1 MSSSVAETRSEHHLH
16 PAGMLLAALETG
28 RRWFSAAALPG
39 VVALLNGEYG
49 MRVLVFV
56 LLGVALLGA
65 LSAVWGVLS
74 WRATTYQV
82 SDRALRFITGGA
94 PEERTVAAAGTC
106 PER

>member
-1 MSSSVAETRSEHHLH
+1 
-16 PAGMLLAALETG
+16 MLLTALGTG
-28 RRWFSAAALPG
+28 HCWFSVAALPG
-39 VVALLNGEYG
+39 VAALFNGEYG
-49 MRVLVFV
+49 MRVLAFV
-56 LLGVALLGA
+56 ILGVVLLGA
-65 LSAVWGVLS
+65 LSAVWDVLS